1 MTDLA
6 IVIVSY
12 NTRQNLESCLH
23 SLCAPPPRVN
33 HQIVVVDNG
42 SSDGSVE
49 AVRDGWPNVRV
60 IQNSSNV
67 GYARA
72 NNIGIR
78 ATTSSLVLLLNSD
91 TVVPPG
97 SIDGLVEQLRS
108 HPDVAVVGP
117 RLVDVDDHLELSYGR
132 MIGPLNE
139 LWQKCRSVTLER
151 NIPLLASWIAREAT
165 KPSFPHWVS
174 GACLLVNRDDAEAA
188 GLLDERFFLYGEDV
202 DFCSTIRRSGR
213 RVFFTPEVEVIHL
226 RGQSWAH
233 APAATQAS
241 YRQSQLAFYEK
252 HHPSWVSVLRLY
264 LWLRG
269 KLPAI

>member
-23 SLCAPPPRVN
+23 SLCASSPQVN

-49 AVRDGWPNVRV
+49 AVRAGWPNVRL
-60 IQNSSNV
+60 IQSSSNV

-78 ATTSSLVLLLNSD
+78 TTTSNLVLLLNSD
-91 TVVPPG
+91 TIVPPG
-97 SIDGLVEQLRS
+97 AVDGLVKQLRA

-117 RLVDVDDHLELSYGR
+117 RLVDADGHLELSYGR

-139 LWQKCRSVTLER
+139 LWQKLRSGTLKR
-151 NIPLLASWIAREAT
+151 NIPLLASSIVREAT
-165 KPSFPHWVS
+165 KPAFPHWVS
-174 GACLLVNRDDAEAA
+174 GACLLVNRSDAEAA

-213 RVFFTPEVEVIHL
+213 RVLFTPEVEVVHL
-226 RGQSWAH
+226 RGQSWTH
-233 APAATQAS
+233 APAATQTS
-241 YRQSQLAFYEK
+241 YRQSQLAFYKK
-252 HHPSWVSVLRLY
+252 HHPAWVSALRLY

-269 KLPAI
+269 QLPVI